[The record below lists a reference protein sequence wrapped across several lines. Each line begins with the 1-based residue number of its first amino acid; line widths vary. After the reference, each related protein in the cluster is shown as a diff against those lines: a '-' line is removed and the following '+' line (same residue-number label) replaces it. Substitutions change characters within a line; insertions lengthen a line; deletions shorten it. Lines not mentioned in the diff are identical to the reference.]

1 MMHNSLNKL
10 IEGNKRFVNSSP
22 INHNVG
28 FSINSSLINAQNPF
42 AIVLT
47 CSDSRVGV
55 NTIFD
60 TKLGGLFIIKNAG
73 NIVDMSTLATIEFA
87 VAKLNV
93 SLIIVLSHQNCGA
106 VDYAITN
113 PKTDTEREKNFNF
126 LLQQIRTIASE
137 DKNQSAES
145 IIKKNAAFSKQK
157 IIQDSIIIT
166 EKIEKKEVNIITA
179 FYKISTGKVTFY

>member
-1 MMHNSLNKL
+1 MIHNDLNKL

-28 FSINSSLINAQNPF
+28 VSINSSLTTQNPF
-42 AIVLT
+42 AIILT

-55 NTIFD
+55 NIIFD
-60 TKLGGLFIIKNAG
+60 TKLGDLFIIKNAG

-93 SLIIVLSHQNCGA
+93 SLIVVLSHQSCGA
-106 VDYAITN
+106 VDYAITT
-113 PKTDTEREKNFNF
+113 PKIDTEREKNFNF

-137 DKNQSAES
+137 DKNQSAENIS
-145 IIKKNAAFSKQK
+145 KKNAAFSKQK
-157 IIQDSIIIT
+157 IIQDSMIIA
-166 EKIEKKEVNIITA
+166 EKIEKKELNIVTA